1 MIPVI
6 MYLRIMY
13 IYHAHTPRFGLI
25 CKIHVE

>member
-1 MIPVI
+1 